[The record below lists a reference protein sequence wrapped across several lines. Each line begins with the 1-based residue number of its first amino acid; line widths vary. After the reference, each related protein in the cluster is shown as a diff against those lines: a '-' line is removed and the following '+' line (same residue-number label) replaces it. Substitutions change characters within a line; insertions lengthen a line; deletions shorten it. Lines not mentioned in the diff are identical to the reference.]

1 MSSLIVDL
9 AIAADEYLRL
19 YEGSARDVLALARDG
34 RRVRFPAHILR
45 RFVTRDGIYGS
56 FRIEFNA
63 DNSFRSV
70 EKID

>member
-9 AIAADEYLRL
+9 AITADEYLRL